1 MTDYA
6 CVLEPA
12 ADGTWSAYAFPIF
25 PASLRPAAIQ
35 GEARSRI
42 REAISLHLEELD
54 RHGETVMPPRS
65 QAVVIEV

>member
-12 ADGTWSAYAFPIF
+12 ADGTWSAYVPDLPGVVATGRDP
-25 PASLRPAAIQ
+25 
-35 GEARSRI
+35 GEIRSRI